1 MEELGKP
8 IKLRRWEVKET
19 QGKILGYRIEAT
31 EYHKTIKPGTVGGF
45 AISEDNVDETS
56 WIFDDSL
63 VSCKDVRLINNT
75 IIQDKTVIGEGVN
88 FMDSVLVI
96 SNSNLTNSYI
106 DSNNREGITDINFIK
121 DTRIIKEHIHLYG
134 RCSLVN
140 CVIEREK
147 VPTDDADMV
156 ILYNSHLVDS
166 VIISPYYQVDLS
178 NCLADRL
185 RVVGGSINI
194 TISEPNCVVNLRDV
208 SVIGKNSF
216 ILGHELNDI
225 SLLKNVEV
233 KIGCKIEVNEGSMHI
248 ENKLFEGE
256 QESIEHEYEE
266 SGNLIMIN

>member
-1 MEELGKP
+1 MEELRKP
-8 IKLRRWEVKET
+8 IRLIKEEPKT
-19 QGKILGYRIEAT
+19 IRGLTVGYRIEAT

-63 VSCKDVRLINNT
+63 VSCKGVRLINNT

-88 FMDSVLVI
+88 FMDGVLVI

-121 DTRIIKEHIHLYG
+121 DTRITKEHIHLYG

-140 CVIEREK
+140 CVIERDLTP
-147 VPTDDADMV
+147 VDDADMV

-166 VIISPYYQVDLS
+166 VIISPDYQVDLS
-178 NCLADRL
+178 ECLADRL
-185 RVVGGSINI
+185 RIVGGSINV
-194 TISEPNCVVNLRDV
+194 TTRESNCVVNLRDV

-216 ILGHELNDI
+216 ILGHELKDI

-233 KIGCKIEVNEGSMHI
+233 KNGCKIEVNQGSIHI

-256 QESIEHEYEE
+256 RESIEHEYEE
-266 SGNLIMIN
+266 SGNLIILG

>member
-1 MEELGKP
+1 MEELVKP

-96 SNSNLTNSYI
+96 SNSNLTNSYV
-106 DSNNREGITDINFIK
+106 DSNNKERITDINYIK
-121 DTRIIKEHIHLYG
+121 DTRITKERIYLYG

-140 CVIEREK
+140 CVVERDFTP
-147 VPTDDADMV
+147 VDDANMV
-156 ILYNSHLVDS
+156 ELYDSHLVDS
-166 VIISPYYQVDLS
+166 VIISPDYQVELRD
-178 NCLADRL
+178 CLADRL

-194 TISEPNCVVNLRDV
+194 TTKGIGCITNLRSV
-208 SVIGKNSF
+208 SVIGKKSF
-216 ILGHELNDI
+216 ILGHELEGI

-233 KIGCKIEVNEGSMHI
+233 KGGCKIEVNEGSIHI
-248 ENKLFEGE
+248 ENKLFEGDK
-256 QESIEHEYEE
+256 ESIEHEYEE
-266 SGNLIMIN
+266 SGNLIILG